1 MPHVADSADRPLW
14 PVIVAVMADGGIIF
28 LSPPHDAVP
37 IPFEFGVELLAECVS
52 NLEWADQPECAL
64 GLFFNEE
71 RAPVD
76 LAERIRDGD
85 TFPEAVRTMVMGKA
99 ALLSLLR

>member
-28 LSPPHDAVP
+28 LSPPHDEVP
-37 IPFEFGVELLAECVS
+37 ISFEFGVELLAECVR
-52 NLEWADQPECAL
+52 NLEWANQPECAL

-71 RAPVD
+71 CAPID